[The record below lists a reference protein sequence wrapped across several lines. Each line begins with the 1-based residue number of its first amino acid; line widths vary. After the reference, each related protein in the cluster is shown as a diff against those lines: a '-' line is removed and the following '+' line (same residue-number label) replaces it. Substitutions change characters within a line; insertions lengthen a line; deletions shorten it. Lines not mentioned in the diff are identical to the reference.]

1 MPDSPLLSNYT
12 KQPEVNN
19 EVKEGSSPQKGSQ
32 YDYTNKKVSPRER
45 CTSKQSSESTAYN
58 NGNRNAAHDNDKSSD
73 SHHSRKGNFWL
84 ISQYLPFGL
93 EKNSDTKLMVLNNYC
108 SCLQ

>member
-1 MPDSPLLSNYT
+1 MPDSPLISNYT

-19 EVKEGSSPQKGSQ
+19 EVKEGSLPQKGSQ
-32 YDYTNKKVSPRER
+32 YNYTNKKVSPRER
-45 CTSKQSSESTAYN
+45 CTSTQSSESTAYN
-58 NGNRNAAHDNDKSSD
+58 NENRNAAHDNDKSSD

-93 EKNSDTKLMVLNNYC
+93 YEFWY
-108 SCLQ
+108 